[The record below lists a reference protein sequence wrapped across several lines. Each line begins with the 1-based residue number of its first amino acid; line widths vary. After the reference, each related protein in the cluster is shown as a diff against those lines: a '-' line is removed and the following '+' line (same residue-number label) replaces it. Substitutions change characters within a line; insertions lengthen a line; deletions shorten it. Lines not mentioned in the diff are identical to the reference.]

1 MDEIIDKI
9 KSNNNK
15 YFWFIPKGNRL
26 SLIAQGKSKSEV
38 KRIFK
43 EKLLNLSTNP
53 EKYHNIDIIVAKIE
67 VLKEIDM
74 FAGGPIGIN
83 FYFKKINDKGKI
95 VKKKDDR
102 VNTMWFTEKYLLKNG
117 FKSEYMIKI
126 LTSVYF
132 NKINLP
138 IGVLTYDYYS
148 KKI

>member
-9 KSNNNK
+9 KSNNK

-26 SLIAQGKSKSEV
+26 SLISQGKSKSEV
-38 KRIFK
+38 KKIFK
-43 EKLLNLSTNP
+43 DKLLNLSTNP
-53 EKYHNIDIIVAKIE
+53 EKYHNTDIIVAKIE
-67 VLKEIDM
+67 ILKEIDM

-83 FYFKKINDKGKI
+83 FYFKQINDKGKI

-132 NKINLP
+132 NKIDLP
-138 IGVLTYDYYS
+138 IGVLKYHNYDF
-148 KKI
+148 